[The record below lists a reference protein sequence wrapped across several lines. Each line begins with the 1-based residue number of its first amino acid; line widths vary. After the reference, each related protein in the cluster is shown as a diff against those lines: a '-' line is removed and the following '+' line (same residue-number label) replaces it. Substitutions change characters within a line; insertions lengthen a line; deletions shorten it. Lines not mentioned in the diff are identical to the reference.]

1 MPIDY
6 SKWDNL
12 DVSSSSEDEDDAATP
27 RVTRLDAPTSVTFGG
42 KDGSISA
49 AATPSQAPKSAST
62 KPSLPT
68 STSTRPTTSK
78 KSTPTSW
85 TDHGGL
91 VKAKTNEGRER
102 SLHWAQDR
110 YSVTLRLE
118 LQSGEKVK
126 SVTVDGILP
135 YSDRF
140 SAVGSTKPKLVCS
153 SGAEILLEG
162 ELPHPVHLSE
172 DDDDVVD
179 WSIEDTGG
187 RFLVITLHKA
197 VPMQGLSVWWR
208 RPLMEFPEVDMNAV
222 RGESNQ
228 GNASKEFLEAWEQ
241 AHKIFR
247 EGKQKKG

>member
-6 SKWDNL
+6 SKWDKL
-12 DVSSSSEDEDDAATP
+12 DVSSSSEDEDDRATP

-49 AATPSQAPKSAST
+49 AAATPSQATTKSSAST
-62 KPSLPT
+62 TPSLPT
-68 STSTRPTTSK
+68 TTTT

-85 TDHGGL
+85 TDQGGL
-91 VKAKTNEGRER
+91 VTTKTSDGQEQ
-102 SLHWAQDR
+102 SLYWSQDR
-110 YSVTLRLE
+110 YSVTLRLA
-118 LQSGEKVK
+118 LPSGEKVK

-135 YSDRF
+135 YSDRC
-140 SAVGSTKPKLVCS
+140 SAVGSTKPRLVCS
-153 SGAEILLEG
+153 SGTAKLLEG
-162 ELPHPVHLSE
+162 ELPHPVHLAE

-179 WSIEDTGG
+179 WSIEDTNG
-187 RFLVITLHKA
+187 RFLVILLHKA

-208 RPLMEFPEVDMNAV
+208 RPLMEFPEADIHAV
-222 RGESNQ
+222 RGEGNQ
-228 GNASKEFLEAWEQ
+228 GNASKEFIEAWEQ